1 MTAPEPYLAVALQLA
16 AWSVEQAADVKAA
29 RAGILE
35 GIAWLD
41 RALADTRAFLET
53 FYGLPVR
60 LAVCPEYLFTG
71 FPTGR
76 VPDFAARAVFAPE
89 GVEEA
94 ALAGVAA
101 RNGLYLAVNAYE
113 GDPAFPGLYFQACLV
128 FGPAGDLVLRY
139 RRVQSL
145 YTATPHDVL
154 TDYRRVHGADSLF
167 PVADTAIGRLGC
179 IASEEILY
187 PEIART
193 LALKGAEVL
202 IHSSSEQGGMLA
214 TPKHVAR
221 QARAFESI
229 AWLVSANTAGIS
241 GGGLAERSADGN
253 SAVIDWKGVIQAES
267 LSGENAN
274 AVASIDI
281 AAVRK
286 ARARPGMANTLARQR
301 LELFRDTY
309 SGSVWPADTRAGGA
323 RADAKAI
330 LADIIEA
337 RRRKGLI

>member
-1 MTAPEPYLAVALQLA
+1 MSVPEPYLAVGLQMR
-16 AWSVEQAADVKAA
+16 AWNAEAAADAKAA

-35 GIAWLD
+35 GIARLD
-41 RALADTRAFLET
+41 RELAGTKAFLET
-53 FYGLPVR
+53 FTGRPLR

-76 VPDFAARAVFAPE
+76 VPDFAARAAFAPE

-101 RNGLYLAVNAYE
+101 RHGLYLAVNAYE
-113 GDPAFPGLYFQACLV
+113 SDPHFPGLTFQACLV
-128 FGPAGDLVLRY
+128 FAPAGELVLRY

-154 TDYRRVHGADSLF
+154 TDYVRVHGADQLF
-167 PVADTAIGRLGC
+167 PVVETAIGRLGC

-202 IHSSSEQGGMLA
+202 LHSSSEQGSMLA
-214 TPKHVAR
+214 TPKQVAR
-221 QARAFESI
+221 RARAQESM
-229 AWLVSANTAGIS
+229 AWLISANTAGIE
-241 GGGLAERSADGN
+241 GGGLAGDSADGN
-253 SAVIDWKGVIQAES
+253 SAVIDYKGQVVAES

-274 AVASIDI
+274 AFAVIDI
-281 AAVRK
+281 AAVRS
-286 ARARPGMANTLARQR
+286 ARTAPGMGNMLARQR

-309 SGSVWPADTRAGGA
+309 AGSVWPADTRAGG
-323 RADAKAI
+323 RKADARDI
-330 LADIIEA
+330 LTGIIAERK
-337 RRRKGLI
+337 RRGLI

>member
-1 MTAPEPYLAVALQLA
+1 MTAPDPYLAVALQMR
-16 AWSVEQAADVKAA
+16 AWNAEQAADARAA

-35 GIAWLD
+35 GIARLD
-41 RALADTRAFLET
+41 RELDGTRAFLET
-53 FYGLPVR
+53 FSGAPLR

-76 VPDFAARAVFAPE
+76 VPDFAARAAFAPE

-101 RNGLYLAVNAYE
+101 RHGLYLAVNAYE
-113 GDPAFPGLYFQACLV
+113 SDPAFPGLTFQASLV
-128 FGPAGDLVLRY
+128 FAPAGELVLRY

-154 TDYRRVHGADSLF
+154 ADYVRVHGPDQLF
-167 PVADTAIGRLGC
+167 PVVDTAIGRLGC

-202 IHSSSEQGGMLA
+202 LHSSSEQGSMLA
-214 TPKHVAR
+214 TPKQIAR
-221 QARAFESI
+221 RARAFESM
-229 AWLVSANTAGIS
+229 AWVVSANTAGIE
-241 GGGLAERSADGN
+241 GGGLAGNSADGN
-253 SAVIDWKGVIQAES
+253 SAIIDWKGLVQAES
-267 LSGENAN
+267 LSGENVN
-274 AVASIDI
+274 AACLIHVG
-281 AAVRK
+281 AVRA
-286 ARARPGMANTLARQR
+286 ARARPGMSNMLARQR

-309 SGSVWPADTRAGGA
+309 AGTVWPADTRAGGRA
-323 RADAKAI
+323 ADAKAI
-330 LADIIEA
+330 LQDVIVQ

>member
-1 MTAPEPYLAVALQLA
+1 MTAPEPYLAAALQLS
-16 AWSVEQAADVKAA
+16 AWNAEAAADAKAA

-35 GIAWLD
+35 GIARLD
-41 RALADTRAFLET
+41 RELAGTRAFLET
-53 FYGLPVR
+53 FYGLPLR

-76 VPDFAARAVFAPE
+76 VPDFVARAVFAPE

-101 RNGLYLAVNAYE
+101 RHGLYLAVNAYE
-113 GDPAFPGLYFQACLV
+113 SDPAFPGLYFQACLV

-154 TDYRRVHGADSLF
+154 ADYLRVHGPDSLF

-187 PEIART
+187 PEIARA

-202 IHSSSEQGGMLA
+202 IHSSSEQGGLMA

-229 AWLVSANTAGIS
+229 AWLVSANTAGIT
-241 GGGLAERSADGN
+241 GGGLAGASADGN
-253 SAVIDWKGVIQAES
+253 SAIIDWKGIVQAES

-274 AVASIDI
+274 AAAAIDI
-281 AAVRK
+281 GASRK

-309 SGSVWPADTRAGGA
+309 SGTVWPPDSRAGGA
-323 RADAKAI
+323 NADARAI
-330 LADIIEA
+330 LAGVIEA
-337 RRRKGLI
+337 RRAKGLI